1 MLELGQGSVT
11 RTLPVV
17 DLFAYSSYVFEWMEP
32 SDAKLILFDTSLH
45 YIDTDSADLR
55 SRSKIAF
62 LHYNICI
69 EFLCYNVLS
78 VGGGTGRG
86 YTWAT
91 AHLL

>member
-1 MLELGQGSVT
+1 MGWARGSVT

-17 DLFAYSSYVFEWMEP
+17 GLFAYISYVFELMEP
-32 SDAKLILFDTSLH
+32 SDARLILFDTSLH
-45 YIDTDSADLR
+45 SIDTDSADLR
-55 SRSKIAF
+55 SRSKIEF
-62 LHYNICI
+62 LHYSICI

-78 VGGGTGRG
+78 VGGGIGRG